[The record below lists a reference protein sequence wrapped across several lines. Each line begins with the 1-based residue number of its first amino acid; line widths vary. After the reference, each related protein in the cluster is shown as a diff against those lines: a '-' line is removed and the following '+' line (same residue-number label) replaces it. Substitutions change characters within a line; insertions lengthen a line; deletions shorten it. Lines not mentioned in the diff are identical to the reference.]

1 MSNDKMKW
9 GKIDLISLI
18 IVLIPMIMTLVL
30 YNKLPD
36 QMAVHFGT
44 NGEADGFQGK
54 FTFILMSLLILIGIP
69 LLMKVSRYMDPKKK
83 NYDKF
88 ESTFEWFRLIL
99 TAFLSVMSVVTLFY
113 NLGYKVNIQMIVLMG
128 IGVLFVFLGNYMSR
142 IRFNYTMGI
151 KTPWTL
157 ASEEVWRRTH
167 RLAGPLWFIAGI
179 IVFILAFLPGEL
191 AFIIMMIT
199 IAIIVL
205 VPVLYSFLIY
215 KKNAS

>member
-128 IGVLFVFLGNYMSR
+128 IGVLFIFLGNYMSR